1 MRRELIPDAVLWAFT
16 GSERELVKLPGY
28 GVVCC
33 SDMGGF
39 GLDLARE
46 LLALRGAARRMLTK
60 ARSVYDRL
68 CSESGQSPAQD
79 GECWAEAEALDDL
92 LPKEPA

>member
-1 MRRELIPDAVLWAFT
+1 MRREPITDAVLRAFT

-46 LLALRGAARRMLTK
+46 LLALRGAAKFAWGGLKDIEEGR
-60 ARSVYDRL
+60 
-68 CSESGQSPAQD
+68 D
-79 GECWAEAEALDDL
+79 GPGEKWCAEACRNIEDL

>member
-16 GSERELVKLPGY
+16 GSERELVTLPGY

-46 LLALRGAARRMLTK
+46 LLALRGAARCVFECM
-60 ARSVYDRL
+60 
-68 CSESGQSPAQD
+68 SGS
-79 GECWAEAEALDDL
+79 WAEVDPKTLDVLREALPPMQ
-92 LPKEPA
+92 PKEPE